1 MQKQFSFMEILF
13 KKVQNALGTVVVPK
27 AATAAKQSERGRRGL
42 PSHES
47 ADGFS
52 RNAQKIIYE
61 EKNAG

>member
-1 MQKQFSFMEILF
+1 ML
-13 KKVQNALGTVVVPK
+13 VDALGTVVVPK
-27 AATAAKQSERGRRGL
+27 AATTAKQSERGRRGL

-61 EKNAG
+61 EKNAD